1 MKLKSLYISPQKIES
16 GAVVVSFGLMAL
28 LKRKYEKVAFF
39 RPIVSQIPNND
50 IDLIVNNFKL
60 QMKHE
65 ECYGI
70 DIQKAKKL
78 ISGNKISELYEVLI
92 EKYERLQADYDFVLI
107 QGVSEDSLSVI
118 SDFDINLELAKN
130 FDTSFIAVLNGKDKN
145 ITQLLEDITIEE
157 LNIKHSG
164 CRHFATFVN
173 RVKKEYIKEIE
184 SSKNNYLLYCIEEV
198 QELSAL
204 TIWDI
209 QNRLDTQVVFE
220 VPEYLHRNID
230 NIKVAAMS
238 FDNYIK
244 YIQPNDLIIVPA
256 DRSDIIVGSIAAVHS
271 KTIPSISCILLTGDM
286 KLKKP
291 IKELLKGFNE
301 HIPILKVEENTFEIA
316 KKISNIKPIIK
327 ADNKRKTSLIEGLFN
342 SSVDMDAIEKHLV
355 SETNKNITTPLM
367 FEYSLLKK
375 ARENKQTI
383 VLPEAKDERILKATQ
398 ILLNSDVVDIVLLG
412 DEVELMHRASLLGV
426 NINKAT
432 IINPVNSKHLEYL
445 TQEFYNLRK
454 HKGLTLEQAKE
465 ILQTTPNYFATM
477 MVQTK
482 LAGGMVSGSISTTAN
497 TVRPALQ
504 IIKTTPDTPIVSSVF
519 FMCLDTQVLV
529 YGDCAINLDPTAQE
543 LAIIAKSSAK
553 TAQAFGIEPKIAML
567 SYSTGESG
575 SGDDVEKVKIA
586 TKILHDEKEFLVE
599 GPIQY
604 DAAIEK
610 SVAAQKLPNS
620 KVAGDANVLIFPDL
634 NTGNNTYKAVQRSSG
649 AIAVGPVLQGLNKP
663 INDLSRGCLVSDIVN
678 TIAITA
684 IQAQAI
690 EFLDKEKNE
699 NISTQ

>member
-1 MKLKSLYISPQKIES
+1 MKLQSLYISPQEIES

-39 RPIVSQIPNND
+39 RPIVSQVPNND

-60 QMKHE
+60 QIDKKD
-65 ECYGI
+65 CFGV
-70 DIQKAKKL
+70 DIQRAKEL
-78 ISGNKISELYEVLI
+78 ISANKTDKLYEILI
-92 EKYERLQADYDFVLI
+92 EKYEKLKSNYDFVLI
-107 QGVSEDSLSVI
+107 QGVSGDSLSTI

-130 FDTSFIAVLNGKDKN
+130 FDTSFISVLNGKDKSY
-145 ITQLLEDITIEE
+145 IQLLEDISIEE
-157 LNIKHSG
+157 SNIKHSG
-164 CRHFATFVN
+164 CIHFATIIN
-173 RVKKEYIKEIE
+173 RVNKEYIDDIE
-184 SSKNNYLLYCIEEV
+184 NSKYDYLLYCIEEV

-209 QNRLDTQVVFE
+209 QNRLDAQVVFQT
-220 VPEYLHRNID
+220 PEYLHRNID

-256 DRSDIIVGSIAAVHS
+256 DRSDIVVGSIAAVHS
-271 KTIPSISCILLTGDM
+271 KTIPSISCILLTGEM

-301 HIPILKVEENTFEIA
+301 HIPILKVEETTFNIA
-316 KKISNIKPIIK
+316 KKVSDIKPIIK

-342 SSVDMDAIEKHLV
+342 SSVNIDEIEKHLLIE
-355 SETNKNITTPLM
+355 SPHIITPVM
-367 FEYSLLKK
+367 FEYSLLKR
-375 ARENKQTI
+375 ARENKQII

-398 ILLNSDVVDIVLLG
+398 ILLNSNVVDIVLLG
-412 DEVELMHRASLLGV
+412 DELEINHRASLLG
-426 NINKAT
+426 IDISKAT
-432 IINPVNSKHLEYL
+432 IINPATSKHLPNL
-445 TQEFYNLRK
+445 SQEFYNLRK
-454 HKGLTLEQAKE
+454 HKGMTLEQATE
-465 ILQTTPNYFATM
+465 TLQTIPNYFATM
-477 MVQTK
+477 MVHAG
-482 LAGGMVSGSISTTAN
+482 LAGGMVSGSISTTAD

-504 IIKTTPDTPIVSSVF
+504 IIKTKPGINIVSSVF
-519 FMCLDTQVLV
+519 FMCMNTKVLV
-529 YGDCAINLDPTAQE
+529 YGDCAINLDPTAIE
-543 LAIIAKSSAK
+543 LADIAKSSAA
-553 TAQAFGIEPKIAML
+553 TARAFGIEPKIAML
-567 SYSTGESG
+567 SYSTGQSG
-575 SGDDVEKVKIA
+575 SGADVDKVKEA
-586 TKILHDEKEFLVE
+586 TKILQKQGELLVE

-610 SVAAQKLPNS
+610 SVAKQKLPDS

-649 AIAVGPVLQGLNKP
+649 AVAIGPVLQGLNKP

-690 EFLDKEKNE
+690 QVQHEERK
-699 NISTQ
+699 

>member
-1 MKLKSLYISPQKIES
+1 MKLKSLYISPQEIES
-16 GAVVVSFGLMAL
+16 GAVVISFGLMAL

-39 RPIVSQIPNND
+39 RPIVSQVPNND

-60 QMKHE
+60 Q
-65 ECYGI
+65 I
-70 DIQKAKKL
+70 DKKDCFGVDIKRAKEL
-78 ISGNKISELYEVLI
+78 ISANKVDKLYEILI
-92 EKYERLQADYDFVLI
+92 EKYEKLKAKYDFVLI
-107 QGVSEDSLSVI
+107 QGVSTDSLSVI

-130 FDTSFIAVLNGKDKN
+130 FDTSFISVLNGKDKSY
-145 ITQLLEDITIEE
+145 TQLLEDIAIEE
-157 LNIKHSG
+157 SNIKHSG
-164 CRHFATFVN
+164 SLHFATFIN
-173 RVKKEYIKEIE
+173 RVNKEYIEDIE
-184 SSKNNYLLYCIEEV
+184 SSKNDYLLYCIEEI

-209 QNRLDTQVVFE
+209 QNRLNAQVVFE

-256 DRSDIIVGSIAAVHS
+256 DRSDIVVGSIAAVHS

-301 HIPILKVEENTFEIA
+301 HIPILKVEENTFNIA
-316 KKISNIKPIIK
+316 KKVSDIKAIIK

-342 SSVDMDAIEKHLV
+342 SSVDIDAIEKHLLV
-355 SETNKNITTPLM
+355 DTSHIMTPLM
-367 FEYSLLKK
+367 FEYSLLKR
-375 ARENKQTI
+375 ARENKQII

-398 ILLNSDVVDIVLLG
+398 ILLNSNVVDIVLLG
-412 DEVELMHRASLLGV
+412 DELEINHRASLLG
-426 NINKAT
+426 IDISKAT
-432 IINPVNSKHLEYL
+432 VMNPATSKHLSML
-445 TQEFYNLRK
+445 SQEFYNLRK
-454 HKGLTLEQAKE
+454 HKGLTLEQATE

-477 MVQTK
+477 MVQTG
-482 LAGGMVSGSISTTAN
+482 LAGGMVSGSISTTAD

-519 FMCLDTQVLV
+519 FMCLDTKVLV

-543 LAIIAKSSAK
+543 LAAIAKSSAK
-553 TAQAFGIEPKIAML
+553 TALAFGIEPKVAML
-567 SYSTGESG
+567 SYSTGQSG
-575 SGDDVEKVKIA
+575 SGDDVEKVKEA
-586 TKILHDEKEFLVE
+586 TKILQKEGGLLVE

-620 KVAGDANVLIFPDL
+620 LVAGDANVLIFPDL

-649 AIAVGPVLQGLNKP
+649 AVAIGPVLQGLNKP

-684 IQAQAI
+684 IQAQSI
-690 EFLDKEKNE
+690 TNKKEE
-699 NISTQ
+699 TQ